1 MPAPSDR
8 LLLETYSRGSSW
20 YDPFVYAV
28 TLGSQQRLRS
38 RLVRKLALQPGA
50 VVLDLACGTG
60 LNFAA
65 IEEAVGPSGRIVGVD
80 LSTDMLSQAYRKN
93 LHAGWT
99 NVRLIPADITTFR
112 PVEPVDAVLC
122 TFAIGLLPDPD
133 LGACAFV
140 DMVRPGGYVL
150 VTDTRRVG
158 RWYGLLVDPLLR
170 CGARPWIPSSIK
182 DRYWSAHPHT
192 ALAAATENFHCEEWL
207 AGTVYVAW
215 GRRPRGTE
223 A

>member
-8 LLLETYSRGSSW
+8 LVLKTYARGSSW
-20 YDPFVYAV
+20 YDRFVYAV

-38 RLVRKLALQPGA
+38 RLVRKLALYPGA
-50 VVLDLACGTG
+50 VVLDLASGTG

-80 LSTDMLSQAYRKN
+80 LSADMLSQAYRKI
-93 LHAGWT
+93 LREGWT
-99 NVRLIPADITTFR
+99 NVRLIQADITTFR
-112 PVEPVDAVLC
+112 PVEPVDTVLC
-122 TFAIGLLPDPD
+122 TFAIGLLSDPN
-133 LGACAFV
+133 LGARAFV

-150 VTDTRRVG
+150 VADTRRVG

-170 CGARPWIPSSIK
+170 CGGRPWIPSSIE
-182 DRYWSAHPHT
+182 DRYWSANPQT
-192 ALAAATENFHCEEWL
+192 ALATTTEDFHCEEWL
-207 AGTVYVAW
+207 GGTVYVAW
-215 GRRPRGTE
+215 GRRPRGTV